1 MERRNYAE
9 SKEKFALGQGYHTAA
24 YVALTG
30 EWQTAADI
38 AGKLGISLQQ
48 AQPSLAHVA
57 QTQWNVQRWERIGKP
72 TMYRRSDG
80 VK

>member
-9 SKEKFALGQGYHTAA
+9 WKEKFALGQDYRTAV
-24 YVALTG
+24 YRALTG

-38 AGKLGISLQQ
+38 AGKLGMSLKQ
-48 AQPSLAHVA
+48 ARPPLAHVA
-57 QTQWNVQRWERIGKP
+57 QNQWNVQRWERIRKP
-72 TMYRRSDG
+72 TMYRRIDG